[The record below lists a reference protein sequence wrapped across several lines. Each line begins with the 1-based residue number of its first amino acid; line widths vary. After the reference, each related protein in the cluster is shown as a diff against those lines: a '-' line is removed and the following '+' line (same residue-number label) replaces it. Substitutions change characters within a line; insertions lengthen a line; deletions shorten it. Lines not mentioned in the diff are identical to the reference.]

1 MKIDDLYEQILQEGI
16 SKKVYHL
23 TGGKRL
29 YNILKTDVFMLRSTM
44 YNQRERDLS
53 AGRFFFMSTAR
64 SKTSS
69 FMRERLPPDEFT
81 GGWNF
86 KAVIHL
92 NGERLGMNY
101 GAIQTDFMRTEF
113 QKHYNKTASELED
126 RIFSNKNHI
135 PNAKKYITMVEIM
148 NPDTKSGN
156 DLAEIKEVVRMLDV
170 AGIPWLIYEDERDLI
185 TNNTR
190 KGLGRKELDSI
201 ATRNRSFYDPP
212 YDENAYD
219 AVLKGDAAATEAIDN
234 IITLYKV
241 KVLKQDLSPSINKNK
256 FITQYKKWL
265 ENIDDYGVALVPQ
278 RIERDVTIAPKL
290 KFMIGVM
297 QKNGFSSLEKY
308 VTHLV
313 KMEI

>member
-1 MKIDDLYEQILQEGI
+1 MKLEQLYESILEEGL

-23 TGGKRL
+23 TGGKKL
-29 YNILKTDVFMLRSTM
+29 YNILKTDTFMLRNTM
-44 YNQRERDLS
+44 YDPREHQLS

-64 SKTSS
+64 SKTSA
-69 FMRERLPPDEFT
+69 FMKERLPPDEFA
-81 GGWNF
+81 GGWYF

-113 QKHYNKTASELED
+113 KNHYDKTASELED

-148 NPDTKSGN
+148 NPDTRSGD
-156 DLAEIKEVVRMLDV
+156 DLAEIKEVVRLLDV
-170 AGIPWLIYEDERDLI
+170 AGIPWLIYENENDII

-190 KGLGRKELDSI
+190 RGIDRKGLEAI
-201 ATRNRSFYDPP
+201 PTRERPFYDPP
-212 YDENAYD
+212 YDPNAYD
-219 AVLKGDAAATEAIDN
+219 AVLKGDSKASEAIDM

-241 KVLKQDLSPSINKNK
+241 KVLKQPLDGSVDKDK
-256 FITQYKKWL
+256 FMTQYKKWVSDINEL
-265 ENIDDYGVALVPQ
+265 GFPRLPDH
-278 RIERDVTIAPKL
+278 RMMRDISIAPKL
-290 KFMIGVM
+290 QFILTRMK
-297 QKNGFSSLEKY
+297 KSGFYNLEKY

-313 KMEI
+313 QL